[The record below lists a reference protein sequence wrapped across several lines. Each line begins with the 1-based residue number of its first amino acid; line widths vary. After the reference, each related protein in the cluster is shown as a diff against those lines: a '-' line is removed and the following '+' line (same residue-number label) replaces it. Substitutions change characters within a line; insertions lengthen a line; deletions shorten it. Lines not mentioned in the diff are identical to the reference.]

1 MTTNA
6 SSAPTVRPATPADAD
21 AVIAFYDDLIDQI
34 GSLPTAPNWEKGVY
48 PTHDYLRECIA
59 AGEFFV
65 AQLPDAPAPADEK
78 GTPRLAGA
86 CLLRLGQDEEY
97 DRIPWK
103 VAARPDQI
111 LVVHLI
117 ASATWAAG
125 HGVGRALLDYACD
138 EARRNGCTVVRLDT
152 LTTNTPAQHLYE
164 RYGFDRLGNFDLTY
178 PTTGTMP
185 LVIYE
190 LGV

>member
-6 SSAPTVRPATPADAD
+6 SSAPRVRPATPEDASD
-21 AVIAFYDDLIDQI
+21 VIAFYDDLIDQI
-34 GSLPTAPNWEKGVY
+34 GHLPTAPNWEKGVY
-48 PTHDYLRECIA
+48 PTHDYLRKCIL

-65 AQLPDAPAPADEK
+65 AELPDAYPAAGGK
-78 GTPRLAGA
+78 VSPRIAGA

-103 VAARPDQI
+103 VPARPDQI

-125 HGVGRALLDYACD
+125 RGVGRALLDRACE
-138 EARRNGCTVVRLDT
+138 EARGHGRTVVRLDT